1 MKRLI
6 LSAVCLLTS
15 LTANAAIINID
26 VDRTQYNLGEEVTA
40 TVSVS
45 DLSDPF
51 FGDIFVGA
59 FDFILNY
66 DASVVT
72 TVPGSVEFSDNL
84 GDGVL
89 TSAQFSLDDGF
100 GGLAVNEVSFVFDL
114 FTLQDL
120 SVPVE
125 LFSVTFLATSTGIA
139 GFDLAAGLSPDLLA
153 DGLGLGIPVTDV
165 QSDSFEVNAPA
176 TLGMLLMAGGL
187 LVMRR
192 RA

>member
-6 LSAVCLLTS
+6 LSAVCLLAS
-15 LTANAAIINID
+15 MTANAAIINID
-26 VDRTQYNLGEEVTA
+26 VDRAHYNLGEEVTA

-51 FGDIFVGA
+51 FGDTFVGA

-66 DASVVT
+66 DANILAVL
-72 TVPGSVEFSDNL
+72 PGSVVFSDNL

-120 SVPVE
+120 SVPLE

-139 GFDLAAGLSPDLLA
+139 SFDVAAGLSPDLLA
-153 DGLGLGIPVTDV
+153 DSFGFGIPVTDV

-187 LVMRR
+187 LIMRR